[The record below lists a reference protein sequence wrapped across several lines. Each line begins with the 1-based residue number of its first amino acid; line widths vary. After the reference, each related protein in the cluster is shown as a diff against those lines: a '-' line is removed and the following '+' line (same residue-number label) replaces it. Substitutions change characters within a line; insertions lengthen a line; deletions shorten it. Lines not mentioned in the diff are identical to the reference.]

1 LEIVNLLDML
11 NRLRESPEYEL
22 MTLSE
27 NNPKLVEEIAAE
39 QRKVIAGEIATLI
52 EEAAR
57 LQSEIEELSAVAEVT
72 IA

>member
-1 LEIVNLLDML
+1 ML